1 MHSDTG
7 LVVVIVAGLIF
18 YLRLIIIQQ
27 QRIRRTT
34 PQPQTSDKKR
44 KKSQKQ
50 ASAPRYSILSQDKR
64 DWVIA
69 GAGIML
75 IVIGI
80 LLNGKLIPFSLA
92 QSYWWIPLAIGI
104 IAFSWGFK

>member
-27 QRIRRTT
+27 QRIRRAT
-34 PQPQTSDKKR
+34 PQPQTSDK

>member
-27 QRIRRTT
+27 QR
-34 PQPQTSDKKR
+34 
-44 KKSQKQ
+44 
-50 ASAPRYSILSQDKR
+50 
-64 DWVIA
+64 
-69 GAGIML
+69 M
-75 IVIGI
+75 
-80 LLNGKLIPFSLA
+80 LIPFSLA